1 MMATL
6 IQPGHTW
13 IDVVLT
19 VILMAPGII
28 AAVSS
33 LRNGKKLDQSRRESR
48 PEPFKADPAERPR
61 KTGLPRDWFHP

>member
-1 MMATL
+1 MATL

-19 VILMAPGII
+19 LILMTPGII

-33 LRNGKKLDQSRRESR
+33 LRNGKKLDQSRREAR
-48 PEPFKADPAERPR
+48 PEPFKGEPVERPQ
-61 KTGLPRDWFHP
+61 KSGLPRDWFHP